1 MLRAK
6 IPVSA
11 VTVAGYIPCD
21 HVRYVLL
28 LHNMLTQHIRES
40 LEVTPGPKQ
49 MLVRNC
55 ALLVKVFV
63 GLRKSTNVS
72 LLQF

>member
-1 MLRAK
+1 MSRAK
-6 IPVSA
+6 IPVCA

-21 HVRYVLL
+21 HVRHVIL
-28 LHNMLTQHIRES
+28 LHNMLTQHIRER

-55 ALLVKVFV
+55 ALLVRVFV
-63 GLRKSTNVS
+63 GSGKSTNVG